1 VTRTYSL
8 PPAPRPWRVATTLG
22 TVEVEAT
29 TAAQAI
35 LSALELA
42 GARARLSGLQR
53 VASGPRYDGLADLF
67 AAPGTLELATD
78 EELRAVVVEFV
89 AAIQFLGNPKR
100 VEITLR

>member
-1 VTRTYSL
+1 MTHLTGF

-42 GARARLSGLQR
+42 GVRARLIGCVR
-53 VASGPRYDGLADLF
+53 VG
-67 AAPGTLELATD
+67 EW
-78 EELRAVVVEFV
+78 
-89 AAIQFLGNPKR
+89 
-100 VEITLR
+100 

>member
-1 VTRTYSL
+1 MTSPYHL

-42 GARARLSGLQR
+42 GAKARLIGCVR
-53 VASGPRYDGLADLF
+53 VG
-67 AAPGTLELATD
+67 EW
-78 EELRAVVVEFV
+78 
-89 AAIQFLGNPKR
+89 
-100 VEITLR
+100 

>member
-1 VTRTYSL
+1 VTRTYNL

-42 GARARLSGLQR
+42 GSRARLIGCVR
-53 VASGPRYDGLADLF
+53 VG
-67 AAPGTLELATD
+67 EW
-78 EELRAVVVEFV
+78 
-89 AAIQFLGNPKR
+89 
-100 VEITLR
+100 

>member
-1 VTRTYSL
+1 VTRTYNI

-42 GARARLSGLQR
+42 GAGARLIGCVR
-53 VASGPRYDGLADLF
+53 VG
-67 AAPGTLELATD
+67 EW
-78 EELRAVVVEFV
+78 
-89 AAIQFLGNPKR
+89 
-100 VEITLR
+100 